1 MLLFNYLLLAGIAI
15 GLGFLIG
22 KGTHLMKITGIVG
35 YIAAGIILGPD
46 VLGVIHLSSGEI
58 ETMTNVALGFVAFII
73 GGELTISLLRKMG
86 KSIIAIIIGES
97 IGAFFVVFI
106 GVYFLTN
113 NLPLAILFAAM
124 APASAPAGAV
134 AVIHEYKAKGKLT
147 NSILAVVGFD
157 DGLAVLIFAFSIA
170 VVGVLLSGVLSVST
184 MLFEPIKDIGGALI
198 IGSGVGLIFAVIF
211 KRLIE
216 REEIIA
222 LTITAIFITA
232 GLSVLLDVSLI
243 LACMSLGMIV
253 INVYPQDNKPVFEH
267 IKSISLPIYILFFV
281 IAGINL
287 HLGLLVS
294 IGAIGIVYIIC
305 RSMGLIG
312 GSYLAA
318 LASKAD
324 PVIRNNIGLGIL
336 SQAGVAIGLS
346 LIASSKLSD
355 LGYPEVGTLI
365 VTVVAATSVVFEVIG
380 PLSARFAIM
389 RSGEAQI
396 K

>member
-1 MLLFNYLLLAGIAI
+1 MINYLLLAGIAI

-35 YIAAGIILGPD
+35 YIAAGVILGPD

-58 ETMTNVALGFVAFII
+58 ETMTNIALGFVAFII

-113 NLPLAILFAAM
+113 NLSLAIIFAAM

-170 VVGVLLSGVLSVST
+170 VVGVILSGVLSVST
-184 MLFEPIKDIGGALI
+184 LVFEPIKDIGGALL
-198 IGSGVGLIFAVIF
+198 IGSGVGLVFAVIF

-222 LTITAIFITA
+222 LSITAIFITA

-305 RSMGLIG
+305 RSLGLIG

-346 LIASSKLSD
+346 LIASSKLSE

-365 VTVVAATSVVFEVIG
+365 VTVVAATSVVFEIIG